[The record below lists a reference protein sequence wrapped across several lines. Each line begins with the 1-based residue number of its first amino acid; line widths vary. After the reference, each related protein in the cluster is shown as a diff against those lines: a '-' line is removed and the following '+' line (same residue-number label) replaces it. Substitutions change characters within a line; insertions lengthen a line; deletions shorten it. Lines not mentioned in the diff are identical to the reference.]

1 MQQIINF
8 LIRNKNFLLFLL
20 LFFISLILTIQSHSY
35 HKSKII
41 SSTNFLT
48 GGIYGWRYNA
58 TNYFGLKK
66 ENQRLLEEN
75 ELLRNTLSL
84 YTKDTTHTKY
94 LDTTSFEKPFTFI
107 KGNILKN
114 DYSKTDNYILIN
126 KGEKD
131 GIHSDMGVI
140 TDKGII
146 GIVENTSKNY
156 SRVISILNSN
166 IRINAG
172 LKKSNQYGSLVWN
185 GKDPNIVQLETIP
198 RQAVLK
204 KGDTIITNGRS
215 TIFPRG
221 IEIGTIVNYELDQNQ
236 SYFLI
241 DIQLFNDMTDIGF
254 VYMIQSNN
262 VLEIKSLEN
271 PKVNE

>member
-8 LIRNKNFLLFLL
+8 LIRNKNFLLFLFLLLLSL
-20 LFFISLILTIQSHSY
+20 LFTIQSHSY
-35 HKSKII
+35 HKSKFI

-48 GGIYGWRYNA
+48 GGIYGWRYSISD
-58 TNYFGLKK
+58 YFGLKEK
-66 ENQRLLEEN
+66 NRRLIEEN
-75 ELLRNTLSL
+75 EKLRNQLSL
-84 YTKDTTHTKY
+84 FSKETTPVIYIDTI
-94 LDTTSFEKPFTFI
+94 SFNRPFTFI
-107 KGNILKN
+107 KGNVYRN
-114 DYSKTDNYILIN
+114 DYSKADNYILIN

-131 GIHSDMGVI
+131 SIKPDMGVI

-166 IRINAG
+166 SRINAG
-172 LKKSNQYGSLVWN
+172 LKKSNQYGSLMWN

-215 TIFPRG
+215 TIFPKG
-221 IEIGTIVNYELDQNQ
+221 IGIGTILNYELDKNQ
-236 SYFLI
+236 SYYLI
-241 DIQLFNDMTDIGF
+241 DVKLFNDMTDIGF
-254 VYMIQSNN
+254 VYA
-262 VLEIKSLEN
+262 IKSNEAIEVKKLEN
-271 PKVNE
+271 SKINE

>member
-20 LFFISLILTIQSHSY
+20 LLFFSLILTIQSHSY
-35 HKSKII
+35 HKSKFI
-41 SSTNFLT
+41 SSTNFLS
-48 GGIYGWRYNA
+48 GGVYGWRYSI
-58 TNYFGLKK
+58 TNYFGLKNK
-66 ENQRLLEEN
+66 NERLLEEN
-75 ELLRNTLSL
+75 ELLRNQLSL
-84 YTKDTTHTKY
+84 LTKDTIATTFT
-94 LDTTSFEKPFTFI
+94 DTTSFSKPYTFI
-107 KGNILKN
+107 KGNVYKN
-114 DYSKTDNYILIN
+114 DYSKADNYILIN

-131 GIHSDMGVI
+131 GIKADMGII

-166 IRINAG
+166 SRINAG

-185 GKDPNIVQLETIP
+185 GKDPNIVQLETVP
-198 RQAVLK
+198 RQAILK

-221 IEIGTIVNYELDQNQ
+221 IGIGTILNYELDQNQ

-241 DIQLFNDMTDIGF
+241 DVQLFNDMTDIGF
-254 VYMIQSNN
+254 VYAIKSNDAT
-262 VLEIKSLEN
+262 EIKLLEN
-271 PKVNE
+271 PKIDE

>member
-20 LFFISLILTIQSHSY
+20 LLFFSLILTIQSHIY
-35 HKSKII
+35 HKSKFI

-48 GGIYGWRYNA
+48 GGVYGWRYSIS
-58 TNYFGLKK
+58 TYFGLRM
-66 ENQRLLEEN
+66 ENTRLLEEN
-75 ELLRNTLSL
+75 ERLRNYISTLSV
-84 YTKDTTHTKY
+84 
-94 LDTTSFEKPFTFI
+94 DTTSIKFLDTLSFRKPFSFT
-107 KGNILKN
+107 KGIVYRN

-126 KGEKD
+126 KGKND
-131 GIHSDMGVI
+131 GIEPDMGVI
-140 TDKGII
+140 TDKGIV

-156 SRVISILNSN
+156 SRVLSILNSN
-166 IRINAG
+166 SKINAG

-215 TIFPRG
+215 TIFPKG
-221 IEIGTIVNYELDQNQ
+221 IGIGTILNYELDKSQ
-236 SYFLI
+236 SYYLI
-241 DIQLFNDMTDIGF
+241 DVKLFNDMTDIGF
-254 VYMIQSNN
+254 IYAIKSRDAF
-262 VLEIKSLEN
+262 EIKNIEN
-271 PKVNE
+271 PEINE

>member
-20 LFFISLILTIQSHSY
+20 LLFLSLILTIQSHSY
-35 HKSKII
+35 HKSKFI

-48 GGIYGWRYNA
+48 GGVYGWRYSIN
-58 TNYFGLKK
+58 NYFGLKSKNERLLK
-66 ENQRLLEEN
+66 ENEQ
-75 ELLRNTLSL
+75 LRNQISWLTADTIA
-84 YTKDTTHTKY
+84 TKFI
-94 LDTTSFEKPFTFI
+94 DTTSFSKPFTFI
-107 KGNILKN
+107 KGNVFKN
-114 DYSKTDNYILIN
+114 DYSKIDNYILIN

-131 GIHSDMGVI
+131 GIEEDMGVI

-166 IRINAG
+166 SKINAG
-172 LKKSNQYGSLVWN
+172 LKNSNQYGSLVWN
-185 GKDPNIVQLETIP
+185 GKDPNVVQLETVP
-198 RQAVLK
+198 RQAVLQ
-204 KGDTIITNGRS
+204 KGDTIVTNGRS

-221 IEIGTIVNYELDQNQ
+221 IGIGTILNYRLDQNQ

-254 VYMIQSNN
+254 LYAIKSND
-262 VLEIKSLEN
+262 VLEIKSLEK
-271 PKVNE
+271 PKTDE